1 MIQLQIISKML
12 NEGETSIV
20 DDFML
25 TREYFIGYETEYDF
39 IIDHKQQYGVVPD
52 KATFLAQFPTF
63 EIVNVQE
70 PNDYLVDKIREEY
83 TYYRT
88 VPILKQ
94 AAKLLGKDSNAAAEY
109 LTNALKDIQPS
120 YRLGGVNIIA
130 DADLRYEQFVERK
143 AHPEKYFFTTGFP
156 ELDDMIHG
164 INRLGE
170 LLVII
175 ARINQGKSWILE
187 KICTHI
193 WQIGYN
199 VGYVSP
205 EMVVQSIGYRFD
217 TLYANYSNNGLAWG
231 KEEIDQDA
239 YKQYIDELKQRDN
252 KFIVAEPKDFNRS
265 ITVTKLRNW
274 IKQNKLD
281 FVAIDGIKYLADE
294 RGKKTDKVT
303 DNRAHISEDLLALSN
318 ELQVPI
324 CVVSQVNRSGVVEK
338 GSDDTPK
345 LENISESDSIGQ
357 VATKVLAIHQKEYG
371 VLVISSEKD
380 RDGVV
385 GGKLM
390 YDWNI
395 NTGEFTF
402 IPTYDDAQPKNK
414 TEEQITKVKKS
425 YKDAK
430 DVF

>member
-1 MIQLQIISKML
+1 MSCIQVISKII
-12 NEGETSIV
+12 NDGSTSIV

-25 TREYFIGYETEYDF
+25 TREYFTGWEEEYDF
-39 IIDHKQQYGVVPD
+39 IMEHKNQYGAVPD
-52 KATFLAQFPTF
+52 EATFRLKFPK
-63 EIVNVQE
+63 VKLVKVDE
-70 PNDYLVDKIREEY
+70 PVEFLVDSIREEY
-83 TYYRT
+83 LFSKTKPVLEKASELMGT
-88 VPILKQ
+88 N
-94 AAKLLGKDSNAAAEY
+94 SNLAVEY
-109 LTNALKDIQPS
+109 LLNSMKNLEPTYRVKGVDI
-120 YRLGGVNIIA
+120 VA
-130 DADLRYEQFVERK
+130 DADIRYQQFVERK
-143 AHPEKYFFTTGFP
+143 AHPERWFFTTGFQ

-164 INRLGE
+164 INRKGE

-205 EMVVQSIGYRFD
+205 EMVVESIGYRFD
-217 TLYANYSNNGLAWG
+217 TLYANYSNNGLAWS
-231 KEEIDQDA
+231 KDEINQEE
-239 YKQYIDELKQRDN
+239 YKDYIEKLKQSPN
-252 KFIVAEPKDFNRS
+252 KFIVAEPSDFNRS

-281 FVAIDGIKYLADE
+281 FVAIDGIKYLVDE
-294 RGKKTDKVT
+294 RGRRTDKVT
-303 DNRAHISEDLLALSN
+303 DNRAHISEDLLALSI
-318 ELQVPI
+318 ELGVPI

-338 GSDDTPK
+338 GSNDTPK
-345 LENISESDSIGQ
+345 LENISDSDGIGQ

-371 VLVISSEKD
+371 VLVISSEKN
-380 RDGVV
+380 RDGIV
-385 GGKLM
+385 GGKLT

-402 IPTYDDAQPKNK
+402 MPSYDDAESNER
-414 TEEQITKVKKS
+414 TEKRVGDIKRTYQDT
-425 YKDAK
+425 K

>member
-1 MIQLQIISKML
+1 MIQLQVLSKIL
-12 NEGETSIV
+12 NEGDTSIV

-25 TREYFIGYETEYDF
+25 TREYFVGYEEEYDF
-39 IIDHKQQYGVVPD
+39 ILNHKQQYGVVPD
-52 KATFLAQFPTF
+52 ISTFRAQFPTF
-63 EIVNVQE
+63 EIINVQE
-70 PNDYLVDKIREEY
+70 PNDYLVYTLREEY
-83 TYYRT
+83 TYYKT

-109 LTNALKDIQPS
+109 LINSLKDIEPS
-120 YRLGGVNIIA
+120 YRLGGTDIIA
-130 DADLRYEQFVERK
+130 DADKRYEHFIERK
-143 AHPEKYFFTTGFP
+143 EHPEKWFFTTGFP
-156 ELDDMIHG
+156 ELDDLIHG
-164 INRLGE
+164 INRMGE

-193 WQIGYN
+193 WQIGFN
-199 VGYVSP
+199 VGYISP
-205 EMVVQSIGYRFD
+205 EMVTESIGYRFD
-217 TLYANYSNNGLAWG
+217 TLYANYSNNGLAWS
-231 KEEIDQDA
+231 KDEIDPDE
-239 YKQYIDELKQRDN
+239 YKKYIEELKAKNN
-252 KFIVAEPKDFNRS
+252 KFIVAEPSDFNRS

-281 FVAIDGIKYLADE
+281 FVAIDGIKYLTDE
-294 RGKKTDKVT
+294 RGKRTDKIT
-303 DNRAHISEDLLALSN
+303 DNRAHISEDLLSLSI

-324 CVVSQVNRSGVVEK
+324 CVVSQVNRGGVVEK

-345 LENISESDSIGQ
+345 LENISDSDGIGQ

-371 VLVISSEKD
+371 VLVMSQEKN
-380 RDGVV
+380 RDGIV

-402 IPTYDDAQPKNK
+402 IPTYEDAQPKNK